1 MHRVSLAG
9 FLWTGQGC
17 LARSAAATLRG
28 DEVVLW
34 DWERSLV
41 QVWKARQDRRES
53 ANREKMRWAGH

>member
-1 MHRVSLAG
+1 M
-9 FLWTGQGC
+9 
-17 LARSAAATLRG
+17 ARSAAATLRG

-34 DWERSLV
+34 DWERSFV